1 MDDWS
6 KGQGKGKGKGG
17 EGRAP
22 HVHRIVNPLGA
33 VVSGASSESPSPP
46 GEGDQDSYI
55 MSNEDEALFRPVVSA
70 PRSLPASHTPPT
82 RPLSSTLLLPVRHL
96 SPPSES
102 APPIPPPASSQALG
116 DRVVIPARL
125 THSSHSCHTDASDN
139 HSATDVRSK
148 SEVIVNQCHD
158 QAVKA
163 PQKDIVNKSVKKKT
177 KDKKN
182 EKNKASFQLEQTNTA
197 SLETTNKASFEP
209 VSAKQASV
217 EPESI
222 KETSFEPVPTNK
234 APFEHD
240 LTNRASVERDLTN
253 RASVERNVTNRAS
266 AERDLTNRAHFE
278 LEQTYKAP
286 FEPEPTN
293 KAVIQPEQSSKKCF
307 SDALKNVTSIDYSS
321 IETPT
326 PNLSPTYLD
335 EISKAV
341 DTIEVFNDE
350 ITVNNSTRISS
361 YDWAK
366 LSGSPPVSCDATLNT
381 IIDEVCSDEIGNKM
395 DVFGEI
401 SSQVSNVS
409 ETFVLPLK
417 NPTKKAAKHKIN
429 LEKNKMNEESAWEM
443 LSDVQHVQ
451 TQDLD
456 ALKFDI
462 NLTPEGF
469 SIPEIKDIV
478 SPDVNKLRKKKTKFS
493 KPKVVLG
500 LKDELAD
507 IPVDKDLLADEGTMD
522 FIMPEEPP
530 KLSWSAVAS
539 SKTRKSIENPL
550 QAYIKGLDEAFDP
563 RELSFDDNS
572 LASKLSSVC
581 KKKNIVVALCETPE
595 AELCFVD
602 EHHSLFLEPPPL
614 EPLDLVLDEQKIQE
628 MHDSLLDYSSGRPNY
643 KITSS
648 SGSSNKSD
656 SLPIHDDEVE
666 VMRNFEDFISVS
678 SAFNLPDLKHL
689 EEEDIGLDK
698 IKSMDDK
705 VLVVSMEKFSDEE
718 NTSPSSSQTESDDC
732 SNMVTS
738 EMYAQEGQCSV
749 VADEP
754 MVCSVPAAPSKS
766 ANKKKPKRKR
776 R

>member
-6 KGQGKGKGKGG
+6 KGQGQGKGKGKGG

-46 GEGDQDSYI
+46 GDRDPDSYI

-70 PRSLPASHTPPT
+70 PRSLPAPHTPPT

-102 APPIPPPASSQALG
+102 APPLAPPASSHALV

-125 THSSHSCHTDASDN
+125 THSSHTDVSDN
-139 HSATDVRSK
+139 DSATDVQSK
-148 SEVIVNQCHD
+148 SEVIVNQCHQFKSEID
-158 QAVKA
+158 QGVKA
-163 PQKDIVNKSVKKKT
+163 PQKDTVNKSVKKKI

-182 EKNKASFQLEQTNTA
+182 DKNKTSIQPNQTNTA
-197 SLETTNKASFEP
+197 SLETIVNKAPFEP
-209 VSAKQASV
+209 VSAKQTPV
-217 EPESI
+217 EPR
-222 KETSFEPVPTNK
+222 FEQ
-234 APFEHD
+234 
-240 LTNRASVERDLTN
+240 
-253 RASVERNVTNRAS
+253 
-266 AERDLTNRAHFE
+266 
-278 LEQTYKAP
+278 EQTYKIP

-293 KAVIQPEQSSKKCF
+293 KAVIQPEQSYKKRS
-307 SDALKNVTSIDYSS
+307 SDALKNVTNIDYSN

-326 PNLSPTYLD
+326 LNLSPTYLD

-350 ITVNNSTRISS
+350 ITVNNTTRISS

-366 LSGSPPVSCDATLNT
+366 SSESPSVSCDATLNT
-381 IIDEVCSDEIGNKM
+381 MIDKVCSDKLGSKM
-395 DVFGEI
+395 NVFGEI
-401 SSQVSNVS
+401 SSHASNVS
-409 ETFVLPLK
+409 ETFILPLK
-417 NPTKKAAKHKIN
+417 YPSKKVPKHKIN

-443 LSDVQHVQ
+443 LSDIQQVK
-451 TQDLD
+451 TQEVD
-456 ALKFDI
+456 AINYDI
-462 NLTPEGF
+462 NLTPDGF
-469 SIPEIKDIV
+469 NIPEIKDIV
-478 SPDVNKLRKKKTKFS
+478 NPDVNKLRKKKTKFS
-493 KPKVVLG
+493 KPKVVVG

-507 IPVDKDLLADEGTMD
+507 IPVDKELLVDEGTMD
-522 FIMPEEPP
+522 YIMPEEPP

-539 SKTRKSIENPL
+539 SKTRKNIENPL
-550 QAYIKGLDEAFDP
+550 QAYIKGLDETYDS
-563 RELSFDDNS
+563 RELCYDDNS

-581 KKKNIVVALCETPE
+581 KKDNIVVALCETPE

-602 EHHSLFLEPPPL
+602 EHHALFMEPPPL

-643 KITSS
+643 KLTSS
-648 SGSSNKSD
+648 SGSSNKS
-656 SLPIHDDEVE
+656 SSIPIHDDEVQ

-698 IKSMDDK
+698 NKSIADK
-705 VLVVSMEKFSDEE
+705 VLVVSMEKYSDEE

-738 EMYAQEGQCSV
+738 EMYAQEGQCSL

-754 MVCSVPAAPSKS
+754 MASSVPAAPSKS